1 MHFIVTG
8 TVIPSEDMDAHR
20 PEEIRVFEE
29 LISEGVIQEV
39 FHLSPG
45 PGVMN
50 VVEASSLADA
60 QAQLDR
66 LPFVKLGFLT
76 FEYVEVV
83 KVR

>member
-8 TVIPSEDMDAHR
+8 TVVPSEDMDAHR

-29 LISEGVIQEV
+29 LIAEGVIQEV
-39 FHLSPG
+39 FHRSPG
-45 PGVMN
+45 PGVIN
-50 VVEASSLADA
+50 VVEAPGLAEA
-60 QAQLDR
+60 QSQLDR

-76 FEYVEVV
+76 FEYAEVV